1 MKRNPKTKYIISDFV
16 YHHPYCSLAHDSD
29 VSDNEFNFFEGLV
42 LDDPTM
48 QRVVFERRIYP
59 TSAAIGHF
67 GEQANDSD
75 SQEQDMI
82 NGVQSAV
89 TPLTAPKSKKHHTK
103 HHKYHLDKHH
113 HHEDH
118 HPTIKTD
125 GTITSFLNT
134 TPPTTPATTT

>member
-1 MKRNPKTKYIISDFV
+1 MKRNPKTMNIISDFV

-82 NGVQSAV
+82 AVQSAV
-89 TPLTAPKSKKHHTK
+89 TPLKAPKSKKHHTK
-103 HHKYHLDKHH
+103 HH
-113 HHEDH
+113 ED

-134 TPPTTPATTT
+134 TPPTTATTTT